1 MILKNEYFF
10 LSLQK
15 TLSYKNKIALTLKK
29 AFIMNNKM
37 RCKILLN
44 VIKRLYEQHPDMRE
58 IIDSSK
64 VDVCR
69 EENISPD

>member
-1 MILKNEYFF
+1 
-10 LSLQK
+10 
-15 TLSYKNKIALTLKK
+15 
-29 AFIMNNKM
+29 MNNKM